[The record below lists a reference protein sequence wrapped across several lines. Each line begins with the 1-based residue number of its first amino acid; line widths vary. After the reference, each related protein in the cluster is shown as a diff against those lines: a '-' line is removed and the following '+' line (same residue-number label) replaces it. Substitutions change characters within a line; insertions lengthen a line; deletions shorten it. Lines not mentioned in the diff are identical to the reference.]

1 MLSFDPRQLE
11 LVSQF
16 SYFLQLLSDKDAL
29 LKVIQDAKDVLE
41 QNKAILG
48 PVRTKEEA
56 DAYLTEAADKYSK
69 AQDLIKQDFAKA
81 DADIKVLKD
90 AADKDRDEA
99 HKLFSQ
105 AIAEKA
111 KLEEAQKV
119 LAAELNK
126 VQELKLEAE
135 AKLAMADA
143 VAKDNAATQVVL
155 AEKLAK
161 IQAVL
166 GE

>member
-16 SYFLQLLSDKDAL
+16 SNFLQLLADKDAL
-29 LKVIQDAKDVLE
+29 LKIIQDAKDVLE
-41 QNKAILG
+41 ANKAILG

-69 AQDLIKQDFAKA
+69 AQELIKQDFAKA
-81 DADIKVLKD
+81 DAEIKVL
-90 AADKDRDEA
+90 RDEA
-99 HKLFSQ
+99 EKERNEAHNLFSQ
-105 AIAEKA
+105 ALLEKA
-111 KLEEAQKV
+111 KLEESHKI
-119 LAAELNK
+119 LSAELNK

-135 AKLAMADA
+135 AKVAAADA
-143 VAKDNAATQVVL
+143 IAKENVATQAIL
-155 AEKLAK
+155 AEKLLK